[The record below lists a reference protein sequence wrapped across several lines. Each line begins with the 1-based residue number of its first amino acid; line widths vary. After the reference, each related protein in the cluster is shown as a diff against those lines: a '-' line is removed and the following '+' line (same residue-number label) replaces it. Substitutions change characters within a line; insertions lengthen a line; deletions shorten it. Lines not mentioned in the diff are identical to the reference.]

1 MSDEVRR
8 ELPDANNRHLLP
20 YGVGGDYVGAR
31 RTRRAF
37 RLLVF
42 ACVGFTF
49 SLYFVEKYMRY
60 ERTEVQYRM
69 SLTLED
75 DSQRAI
81 LRHVVRSDAEKR
93 EVPTAKY
100 VEALAY
106 IEEDDLVL
114 ERFAEAVKLAPDK
127 GSLWVVYGC
136 KLFQQRHYTEARQ
149 ILREATLKSA
159 RNALP
164 KYLHAA
170 AIAASSETEDDFR
183 TAMALVSRANDSG
196 EAVLFPQPLWH
207 ETLPKRGNWY
217 EMLKR
222 RLADESCAPLY
233 YLRNAVLKRASVA
246 LDEGDFQTWDG
257 WLLQLQT
264 MGEHLLGERSSDGAL
279 PGTSAAIC
287 GLQIQK
293 DAVAMRIAL
302 RDRRG
307 GGGVP
312 REDLAERAVVVDDA
326 ITRVLDFEAERETH
340 VAEAEGHVVRPLLLA
355 ANALVLLG
363 LAVCVG
369 WIFSKVIRTDK
380 NARTLRQSQGAMKV
394 FFGWIGLMSILLL
407 LSGIV
412 EMPELQNLIASTW
425 YLLVGGIIGF
435 AVLTPLSSLP
445 PIEQLCQPF
454 VAEADYMER
463 LREARRRRRKAHCSL
478 SSRYLNIALGAIV
491 LLLSVYFIGFRVIAG
506 LYPTD
511 IKLLTTG
518 MELREI
524 VLFNDLY
531 QML

>member
-1 MSDEVRR
+1 VSDEARGER
-8 ELPDANNRHLLP
+8 QSADNRHLLP

-49 SLYFVEKYMRY
+49 SLYFVEKYLRY

-69 SLTLED
+69 ALTLED

-81 LRHVVRSDAEKR
+81 LRHVVRSDAKKR
-93 EVPTAKY
+93 DVPTAKY

-114 ERFAEAVKLAPDK
+114 ERFVEAVKLAPDK
-127 GSLWVVYGC
+127 GSLLVMYGC
-136 KLFQQRHYTEARQ
+136 KLFQLQRYTEARQ
-149 ILREATLKSA
+149 ILREATLKSS

-164 KYLHAA
+164 KYLQAA

-183 TAMALVSRANDSG
+183 TALALVSRANDSG
-196 EAVLFPQPLWH
+196 ESVLFPQPLWH

-222 RLADESCAPLY
+222 QLADDACAPLY
-233 YLRNAVLKRASVA
+233 HLRNAVIKRATTA

-257 WLLQLQT
+257 WLLQLQK
-264 MGEHLLGERSSDGAL
+264 MGERLVGEQSSDGTS
-279 PGTSAAIC
+279 PGTSPAIC

-293 DAVAMRIAL
+293 DALAMRITL

-312 REDLAERAVVVDDA
+312 REELAERAAVVNTA
-326 ITRVLDFEAERETH
+326 IARVLAFEAERETL
-340 VAEAEGHVVRPLLLA
+340 VAEAEGHVVRPLWLA
-355 ANALVLLG
+355 VNGLMLLG
-363 LAVCVG
+363 LAVCMG
-369 WIFSKVIRTDK
+369 WLLSKAIRTDK
-380 NARTLRQSQGAMKV
+380 NARTLRQSRSA
-394 FFGWIGLMSILLL
+394 LRILLAWIAIMAIL
-407 LSGIV
+407 LFLSGLLKISGF
-412 EMPELQNLIASTW
+412 QTAINAAW
-425 YLLVGGIIGF
+425 YLLLGAMMLF
-435 AVLTPLSSLP
+435 ALLWPLSVLP
-445 PIEQLCQPF
+445 PVEQLCQPF
-454 VAEADYMER
+454 VSEADYTDR
-463 LREARRRRRKAHCSL
+463 LREARRRRRKAYCSL
-478 SSRYLNIALGAIV
+478 SSRYLNILLGSYV
-491 LLLSVYFIGFRVIAG
+491 LMLSAYFIGFRILTG